1 MKLELFILGVTV
13 FLFYN
18 AYHNGKYTKV
28 FFSYK
33 NYFQMGFM
41 ALLGI
46 SLYLLIKRDPL
57 QCKKILFHAN
67 NVVKYMPIDKS
78 SMDMLSPIIDFTSR
92 GGGSNGGTGI
102 SGFMHGL
109 NGSFNPQQNNF
120 ERKMMQSGLERGSEV
135 GTKATK
141 RSVSETKKK
150 YVASIQNWC
159 CGKCN
164 KQLNHTFEIDHKTRL
179 EYGGTNE
186 VDNLIALCRN
196 CHGEKT
202 AMENM

>member
-1 MKLELFILGVTV
+1 
-13 FLFYN
+13 
-18 AYHNGKYTKV
+18 
-28 FFSYK
+28 
-33 NYFQMGFM
+33 MGFM

-57 QCKKILFHAN
+57 QCKKILLHAN

-78 SMDMLSPIIDFTSR
+78 SMDMLSPIVDFTS
-92 GGGSNGGTGI
+92 GGGA
-102 SGFMHGL
+102 GFMSSM
-109 NGSFNPQQNNF
+109 NQTTEPEQSNF
-120 ERKMMQSGLERGSEV
+120 ERRMMMQSGSG
-135 GTKATK
+135 GTGKPTK

-150 YVASIQNWC
+150 YVASRQNWI
-159 CGKCN
+159 CGKCSQ
-164 KQLNHTFEIDHKTRL
+164 QLNHTFEIDHKMRL

>member
-1 MKLELFILGVTV
+1 MKLELFILGVTA
-13 FLFYN
+13 FLIYN

-33 NYFQMGFM
+33 KYFQMGFM

-92 GGGSNGGTGI
+92 GGGSNNGTGI

-109 NGSFNPQQNNF
+109 NGSINPQQNNF

>member
-1 MKLELFILGVTV
+1 MRLELFILGITA
-13 FLFYN
+13 FLIYN
-18 AYHNGKYTKV
+18 AYHDGKYTKM

-33 NYFQMGFM
+33 KYFQMGFM

-57 QCKKILFHAN
+57 QCKKILLHAN

-78 SMDMLSPIIDFTSR
+78 SMDMLSPIVDFTS
-92 GGGSNGGTGI
+92 GAGA
-102 SGFMHGL
+102 
-109 NGSFNPQQNNF
+109 GSFMSSMNQTTQPEQSNF
-120 ERKMMQSGLERGSEV
+120 ERRMMMQSGGG
-135 GTKATK
+135 GTGKPTK

-150 YVASIQNWC
+150 YVASRQNWI
-159 CGKCN
+159 CGKCSQ
-164 KQLNHTFEIDHKTRL
+164 QLNHTFEIDHKMRL

>member
-1 MKLELFILGVTV
+1 MRLELFILGVTV
-13 FLFYN
+13 FLIYN
-18 AYHNGKYTKV
+18 AYHDGKYTKMV
-28 FFSYK
+28 FSYK
-33 NYFQMGFM
+33 KYFQMGFM

-57 QCKKILFHAN
+57 QCKKILLHAN

-78 SMDMLSPIIDFTSR
+78 SMDMLSPIVDFTS
-92 GGGSNGGTGI
+92 GAGAGAGAYG
-102 SGFMHGL
+102 GFMSSM
-109 NGSFNPQQNNF
+109 NQTMDPQETNF
-120 ERKMMQSGLERGSEV
+120 ERRMMQSGG
-135 GTKATK
+135 KPTK

-150 YVASIQNWC
+150 YVASNQNWM

-164 KQLNHTFEIDHKTRL
+164 KQLNHTFEIDHKMRL

>member
-1 MKLELFILGVTV
+1 MKLELFILGATA
-13 FLFYN
+13 FLIYN
-18 AYHNGKYTKV
+18 AYRDGKYTKM

-33 NYFQMGFM
+33 KYFQMGFM

-57 QCKKILFHAN
+57 QCKKMLMHAN

-78 SMDMLSPIIDFTSR
+78 SLDMLSPIVDFTS
-92 GGGSNGGTGI
+92 GASAGGS
-102 SGFMHGL
+102 FMSSMNQTMG
-109 NGSFNPQQNNF
+109 PQETNF
-120 ERKMMQSGLERGSEV
+120 ERRMMQSGG
-135 GTKATK
+135 KATK

-150 YVASIQNWC
+150 YVASNQNWV
-159 CGKCN
+159 CGKCS
-164 KQLNHTFEIDHKTRL
+164 KQLNHTFEIDHKIRL

>member
-1 MKLELFILGVTV
+1 MRLELFILGVTV
-13 FLFYN
+13 FLIFN
-18 AYHNGKYTKV
+18 AYHDGKYTKMV
-28 FFSYK
+28 FSYK
-33 NYFQMGFM
+33 KYFQMGFM

-57 QCKKILFHAN
+57 QCKKILLHAN

-78 SMDMLSPIIDFTSR
+78 SMDMLSPIVDFTS
-92 GGGSNGGTGI
+92 GAGAGASG
-102 SGFMHGL
+102 GFMGGL
-109 NGSFNPQQNNF
+109 NQAIGPQETNF
-120 ERKMMQSGLERGSEV
+120 ERRMMQSGG
-135 GTKATK
+135 KATK

-150 YVASIQNWC
+150 YVASNQNWV
-159 CGKCN
+159 CGKCS
-164 KQLNHTFEIDHKTRL
+164 KQLNHTFEIDHKMRL

>member
-1 MKLELFILGVTV
+1 MKLELFILGITA
-13 FLFYN
+13 FLIYN
-18 AYHNGKYTKV
+18 AYHDGKYTKM

-33 NYFQMGFM
+33 KYFQMGFM

-57 QCKKILFHAN
+57 QCKKILLHAN

-78 SMDMLSPIIDFTSR
+78 SIDMLSPIVDFTS
-92 GGGSNGGTGI
+92 GAGAG
-102 SGFMHGL
+102 GFMTGM
-109 NGSFNPQQNNF
+109 NQTMGPQETNF
-120 ERKMMQSGLERGSEV
+120 ERRMMQSGG
-135 GTKATK
+135 KATK

-150 YVASIQNWC
+150 YVASNQNWI
-159 CGKCN
+159 CGKCST
-164 KQLNHTFEIDHKTRL
+164 QLNHTFEIDHKIRL